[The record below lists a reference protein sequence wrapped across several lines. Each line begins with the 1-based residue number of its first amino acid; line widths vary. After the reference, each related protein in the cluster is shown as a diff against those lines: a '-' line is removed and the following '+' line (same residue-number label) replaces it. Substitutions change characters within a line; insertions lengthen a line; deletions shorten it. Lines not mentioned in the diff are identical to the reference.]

1 MNNRDVI
8 REIEALK
15 QQMSE
20 LQQLVYQLLLDRKPE
35 NRPVRQAQNDVSG
48 SDEPFKERSSV
59 FYAGTVF
66 SQGQGLRLEPQERQM
81 ADLLDIQT
89 EKAAKIITALGHK
102 QRLDILKT
110 VLAAPLTGSELVE
123 RLHMGT
129 TGQLYHHLKALLG
142 ADLLQQEPGGRYT
155 VPKHRQLPLL
165 LLLAAAG
172 DMLDTGSYMDMA
184 EARQHAS
191 LYFGTTG
198 NFDAHHLL
206 WAVMENVILEHSAGY
221 AGEIGIFLHEHGSVT
236 VADDGRGIPVE
247 ALPHSNT
254 PEAQS
259 VLTDIQRLNN
269 GAQLLVPGAEKGIS
283 IAVVNALSEALTL
296 EIRRDGRIHRQEY
309 RHGIPQ
315 TGLHIIGT
323 TRETG
328 TSVTFTPDRELFHEA
343 LDFNRIKEYTAS
355 ITTAYPQLIVT
366 LSGSNFHITS

>member
-1 MNNRDVI
+1 MNNRDVF

-15 QQMSE
+15 QQMSA
-20 LQQLVYQLLLDRKPE
+20 LHQLVYQLLSDRKPE
-35 NRPVRQAQNDVSG
+35 NRPVWQAQNETSG
-48 SDEPFKERSSV
+48 SDQPFKERSSV

-66 SQGQGLRLEPQERQM
+66 LQGQGLRMEPQERQM
-81 ADLLDIQT
+81 AELLDIQT

-110 VLAAPLTGSELVE
+110 VLAEPLTGSELVE

-142 ADLLQQEPGGRYT
+142 ADLLEQEPGGRYT
-155 VPKHRQLPLL
+155 VPKHRQLPFL

-172 DMLDTGSYMDMA
+172 DMLDAGSYMDMA
-184 EARQHAS
+184 EARQHAGM
-191 LYFGTTG
+191 YFGTNG

-206 WAVMENVILEHSAGY
+206 WAVMENAILEHSAGY
-221 AGEIGIFLHEHGSVT
+221 AGEMGIFLHEHGSVT
-236 VADDGRGIPVE
+236 VADDGRGIPVK

-259 VLTDIQRLNN
+259 VLTDIHRLNN
-269 GAQLLVPGAEKGIS
+269 GAQFLVPGAEKGIS

-296 EIRRDGRIHRQEY
+296 EIRRDGKVHRQEY

-315 TGLHIIGT
+315 TGLQIIGT

-328 TSVTFTPDRELFHEA
+328 TSVTFTPDRELFRDA
-343 LDFNRIKEYTAS
+343 LDMHRIKEHTAS
-355 ITTAYPQLIVT
+355 ITNAYPQLVVT
-366 LSGSNFHITS
+366 LSGSDSI